1 MSDNKFIQRLKGKQT
16 PKSVVEVQNDKLVAP
31 FTGVPY
37 STDVVGGIIDDK
49 DSSVVVAKGAQN
61 WKLNGSSLVVAS
73 SLSGDGADYTGEFNA
88 SGSGLWINATYSLPD
103 TIFNAGTKWVL
114 KLCGKNLLTTSGG
127 TIGFTLVVKVGNT
140 HITSKT
146 FTVAEGANV
155 FCRQLAIDFSES
167 EQAVIKAQ
175 SGDNLTV
182 QLLCSDANAS
192 ATIYNGMTVLTALQ
206 RRVDGD
212 AVVSDKYTFD
222 ELAEDLATHIAN
234 KNNPHEVTKAQ
245 VGLGNCDNTSDLD
258 KPISTATQ
266 AALDGKVA
274 KTGDTMSGALN
285 IADIASSNTPLLTL
299 THSNTATYK
308 WNIAPRYNSTTLSV
322 YPGSTE
328 TNGFRFATT
337 GFVPASNNA
346 RYLGSASLKWK
357 GVYTGALNNGADLVV
372 PNKAGTLATMSDVE
386 LAAQSGTQL
395 YTTGVWYAKMYSTT
409 VVPSGAEYE
418 GRNYADFSQVDSKG
432 NPIIIIY
439 EGQRGL
445 WAEIMRITP
454 PAEYD
459 GYITVTSKIWDI
471 AEQAGQQG
479 GRVLWNHTSRD
490 FTPYP
495 LIVSFEDIEVTG
507 DSTVIMPQNPGANQI
522 VNKDYVDN
530 QIPTVNDA
538 TITITQGGVTK
549 GSFTLNQA
557 TGDTI
562 DLDAGVTTTGQSIDA
577 EIVGEVVV
585 NGSEVSNLGR
595 LSAGRGYLV
604 LPGSF
609 NLDVTTFEV
618 GIAFTTSNQSGN
630 VSVLTG
636 ECTNDGIVKQ
646 PTAVNMGYT
655 SANQFI
661 AVVYTNINDPLAST
675 VMITGGNVVSSTKY
689 YLKLV
694 YDYNDASAPY
704 KLYVSTDGINYTV
717 IGQSSIQSAPSD
729 PTQYIIG
736 QGGADLTSVDM
747 AGCYI
752 KRDGQ
757 IVWQG
762 MDTPGLL
769 QRAGRGHEV
778 IEFQAP
784 TANND
789 YTWYRKY
796 ADGWV
801 EQGGHVNSVPYGGAT
816 ITFPITMADTNY
828 YIANNVLFDSTNGG
842 MASAGGKTTTG
853 ATLRIYG
860 YNLNSG
866 ALNSGIALPCN
877 WQVSGISA

>member
-37 STDVVGGIIDDK
+37 STDVVGAIIDDK

-114 KLCGKNLLTTSGG
+114 KLCGKNLLTTSGE
-127 TIGFTLVVKVGNT
+127 TIGFTLVVKVGAT

-192 ATIYNGMTVLTALQ
+192 ATIYNGMTALTALQ

-212 AVVSDKYTFD
+212 TVASDKKTFD
-222 ELAEDLATHIAN
+222 EVVQDIDDINDEIDKINEDI
-234 KNNPHEVTKAQ
+234 
-245 VGLGNCDNTSDLD
+245 DDLEKYVD
-258 KPISTATQ
+258 KTFVK
-266 AALDGKVA
+266 KV
-274 KTGDTMSGALN
+274 GDTMSGALN

-299 THSNTATYK
+299 THSNTTTYK
-308 WNIAPRYNSTTLSV
+308 WNIAPRYNSTTLSI

-357 GVYTGALNNGADLVV
+357 GVYTAMLNNGADLVV
-372 PNKAGTLATMSDVE
+372 PNKAGTLATMDDVE
-386 LAAQSGTQL
+386 LAARSGTQL
-395 YTTGVWYAKMYSTT
+395 TDQGVWYAKMYAAT
-409 VVPSGAEYE
+409 VAPAAEN
-418 GRNYADFSQVDSKG
+418 GTNYADFSQVDGQG
-432 NPIIIIY
+432 NPIIVTY
-439 EGQRGL
+439 NRVNGAWVQDQT
-445 WAEIMRITP
+445 ITP

-459 GYITVTSKIWDI
+459 GYVIVTSKIWDI
-471 AEQAGQQG
+471 AEQTGQQG
-479 GRVLWNHTSRD
+479 GRILWNHQSKE

-495 LIVSFEDIEVTG
+495 QIISFEDIEITG
-507 DSTVIMPQNPGANQI
+507 NSTVIMPQNPGANQI
-522 VNKDYVDN
+522 VNKNYVDDAIAA
-530 QIPTVNDA
+530 IPTPTVD
-538 TITITQGGVTK
+538 VT
-549 GSFTLNQA
+549 
-557 TGDTI
+557 
-562 DLDAGVTTTGQSIDA
+562 QSIDA

-595 LSAGRGYLV
+595 PSAGRGYLV

-655 SANQFI
+655 SANQFR

-675 VMITGGNVVSSTKY
+675 VMIAGGNVVSSTKY

-694 YDYNDASAPY
+694 YDYNDTSAPY
-704 KLYVSTDGINYTV
+704 KLYVSTDGTNYTV

-769 QRAGRGHEV
+769 QRAGTGHEV

-784 TANND
+784 TADNN

-801 EQGGHVNSVPYGGAT
+801 EQGGQAT
-816 ITFPITMADTNY
+816 TSQSGTTVIFPVEMADTNY
-828 YIANNVLFDSTNGG
+828 QIQITCKSSPSNYSTGIVTNSAATTSMAISTYTEARLCCWEVKG
-842 MASAGGKTTTG
+842 MAQG
-853 ATLRIYG
+853 
-860 YNLNSG
+860 
-866 ALNSGIALPCN
+866 
-877 WQVSGISA
+877 